1 MIEDMLKKKKP
12 KQEYAMVQ
20 LDKELHTA
28 LKQYCK
34 HHGFLMKGF
43 IQALIRQALKNGK

>member
-1 MIEDMLKKKKP
+1 MAQTTLPKK
-12 KQEYAMVQ
+12 YAMVQ
-20 LDKELHTA
+20 LDADLHQA

-43 IQALIRQALKNGK
+43 VQALIRQALKDRR